1 MSSSL
6 AKKGILIEI
15 RSMSLE
21 DIMLDKISQSPKEK
35 ILCSFIYKIYSKV
48 KFMEKQTEGWLSE
61 TYKKEDKQKL
71 L

>member
-21 DIMLDKISQSPKEK
+21 DIMLDKISQSPK
-35 ILCSFIYKIYSKV
+35 
-48 KFMEKQTEGWLSE
+48 
-61 TYKKEDKQKL
+61 DKYCVVSLTKYTAK
-71 L
+71 